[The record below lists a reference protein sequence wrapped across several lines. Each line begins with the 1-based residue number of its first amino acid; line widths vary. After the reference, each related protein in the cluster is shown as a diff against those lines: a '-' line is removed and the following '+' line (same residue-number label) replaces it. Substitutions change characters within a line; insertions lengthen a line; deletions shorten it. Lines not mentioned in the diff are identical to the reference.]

1 MVASLIR
8 HLPFFAIAAEEENFQ
23 RAAVRLRIS
32 QPALSKRIQDLEASL
47 GVRLFERSKG
57 RVVLTTEGKAFAREA
72 KVLLDGFDAAVRD
85 LRRAAADAP
94 ELLTIGANEQAMRS
108 AGLTGALRAFRDA
121 HPEIGVT
128 LSLMGSASQL
138 SALKAGQVDAAI
150 LYIAEDDPAWAH
162 SREIRQDDPFVIAL
176 PDNHALAGAATL
188 RIADLAGEDLIW
200 PSGDSSP
207 ALHADLDRA
216 WRAAGVEPH
225 VAVEILSAEAAL
237 NAVSAGLGIAVVRAS
252 NAGREP
258 PGVVLR
264 PIADL
269 DIRSTLRLAWP
280 PTPSRA
286 LGLFRDFLDGWGA

>member
-1 MVASLIR
+1 MR

-23 RAAVRLRIS
+23 RAAARLHIS
-32 QPALSKRIQDLEASL
+32 QPALTKRIQDLEANL
-47 GVRLFERSKG
+47 GVLLFERAKG
-57 RVVLTTEGKAFAREA
+57 RVSLTAEGRAFAAEA
-72 KVLLDGFDAAVRD
+72 RRLLDGFEASVRD
-85 LRRAAADAP
+85 LRRTGAR
-94 ELLTIGANEQAMRS
+94 ELLTIGANEQALRS
-108 AGLTGALRAFRDA
+108 ASLTGALRAFRAA

-128 LSLMGSASQL
+128 MSLMGSAAQL
-138 SALKAGQVDAAI
+138 AALRSGQLDAAI
-150 LYIAEDDPAWAH
+150 LYIAQDDPAYAH

-176 PDNHALAGAATL
+176 PEGHALTGTAAP

-200 PSGDSSP
+200 PSGESSP

-280 PTPSRA
+280 AVPSRT
-286 LGLFRDFLDGWGA
+286 LGLFRDFLEEWGA